1 MRLPDGN
8 KPQVNSMAVYHLKAS
23 IGSRGGGQ
31 SAAAK
36 NAYICREG
44 RYAGDADELLY
55 REDGNMPQWAQDEPG
70 HYWQAADDGERANG
84 SLYREV
90 QFALPQELSEAE
102 QVDLARRFAKSLTT
116 NGERLPYT
124 LAVHRGDGENPH
136 AHLVI
141 SERVNDGQAR
151 TPETWFKRHNRQAPE
166 HGGARKSRAAMP
178 REWLTNTRKDW
189 ERRANEALERSGS
202 QERIDSR
209 SWADRREDAMK
220 RGDLE
225 EAARCS
231 RQPNVHLGPKELR
244 HHDGK
249 EQKDQRVRGENE
261 GRRRPG
267 TRAPSEIAEQKT
279 VIERIEQEL
288 RRIGQEISRL
298 AKRVVELAIGVPG
311 DRAPRGAG
319 ASGSRRSS
327 PADTGE
333 ARARIPLSK
342 LLHEQGADLEA
353 GGRCPRRPGRGVGRS
368 RWNAKRSRPAINSG
382 SESASCPGS
391 ERSEYERRESEL
403 ERQQGRDRGGMS
415 R

>member
-1 MRLPDGN
+1 
-8 KPQVNSMAVYHLKAS
+8 MAVYHLKAS

-36 NAYICREG
+36 NAYVCREG
-44 RYAGDADELLY
+44 RYAKDGDELLY
-55 REDGNMPQWAQDEPG
+55 RKDGNMPQWAQDEPG

-90 QFALPQELSEAE
+90 QFALPQELGEAE
-102 QVDLARRFAKSLTT
+102 QVDLARDFAKSLTT

-141 SERVNDGQAR
+141 SERVNDGQTR
-151 TPETWFKRHNRQAPE
+151 TPETWFKRHNAKEPE
-166 HGGARKSRAAMP
+166 RGGARKSRAAMP
-178 REWLTNTRKDW
+178 REWLTDTRKDW

-231 RQPNVHLGPKELR
+231 KKPDVHLGPRELR

-249 EQKDQRVRGENE
+249 EQKDQQVRGENGAAGAARDKSTE
-261 GRRRPG
+261 
-267 TRAPSEIAEQKT
+267 EISEQKT

-288 RRIGQEISRL
+288 QRIRQEIHQL
-298 AKRVVELAIGVPG
+298 AKRVVELAVESLEIE
-311 DRAPRGAG
+311 
-319 ASGSRRSS
+319 RREAQRERVKH
-327 PADTGE
+327 PATS
-333 ARARIPLSK
+333 ARPPNTVEQ
-342 LLHEQGADLEA
+342 LLHERERIWKLEDDARKA
-353 GGRCPRRPGRGVGRS
+353 GPWGGQIEMERE
-368 RWNAKRSRPAINSG
+368 AQQ
-382 SESASCPGS
+382 ASNELWERVCKLPGS
-391 ERSEYERRESEL
+391 ERSEYERRESDL

>member
-1 MRLPDGN
+1 
-8 KPQVNSMAVYHLKAS
+8 MAVYHLKAG

-36 NAYICREG
+36 NAYVCREG

-55 REDGNMPQWAQDEPG
+55 RKDGNMPQWAQDEPG

-102 QVDLARRFAKSLTT
+102 QVDLARDFAKSLTT

-141 SERVNDGQAR
+141 SERVNDGQTR
-151 TPETWFKRHNRQAPE
+151 TPETWFKRHNAKEPE
-166 HGGARKSRAAMP
+166 RGGARKSRAAMP
-178 REWLTNTRKDW
+178 REWLTDTRKDW
-189 ERRANEALERSGS
+189 ERRANEVLERSGS

-231 RQPNVHLGPKELR
+231 KKPDVHLGPRELR

-249 EQKDQRVRGENE
+249 EQKDQQVRGENGAAGAARDKSTE
-261 GRRRPG
+261 
-267 TRAPSEIAEQKT
+267 EISEQKT

-288 RRIGQEISRL
+288 QRIGQEIGRL
-298 AKRVVELAIGVPG
+298 AKRVVELAAESLEIE
-311 DRAPRGAG
+311 
-319 ASGSRRSS
+319 RR
-327 PADTGE
+327 E
-333 ARARIPLSK
+333 ARRERQPEKQPAAREPERDTVDK
-342 LLHEQGADLEA
+342 LLREQQRIWKLEDKAREA
-353 GGRCPRRPGRGVGRS
+353 GPWGGQIEMEREAQQAS
-368 RWNAKRSRPAINSG
+368 NALWEQVCKL
-382 SESASCPGS
+382 PGS
-391 ERSEYERRESEL
+391 ERSEYERREAEL

>member
-1 MRLPDGN
+1 
-8 KPQVNSMAVYHLKAS
+8 MAVYHLKAS

-90 QFALPQELSEAE
+90 QFALPQELGEAE
-102 QVDLARRFAKSLTT
+102 QVDLARDFAQSLTT
-116 NGERLPYT
+116 NGKRLPYT

-151 TPETWFKRHNRQAPE
+151 TPEIWFKRHNAKEPE

-231 RQPNVHLGPKELR
+231 RQPNVHLGPRELR

-249 EQKDQRVRGENE
+249 EQKDQLVKGENE
-261 GRRRPG
+261 GTEAVRDRS
-267 TRAPSEIAEQKT
+267 TEQIAEQKT

-288 RRIGQEISRL
+288 QRLGQEIGRL
-298 AKRVVELAIGVPG
+298 AKRVVELAAESLEIERREARRERQPEKQPAAREPECDTVDKLLREQQRIWKLEDKAREAGPWG
-311 DRAPRGAG
+311 GQIEMEREAQQASNAPH
-319 ASGSRRSS
+319 SGS
-327 PADTGE
+327 
-333 ARARIPLSK
+333 K
-342 LLHEQGADLEA
+342 
-353 GGRCPRRPGRGVGRS
+353 
-368 RWNAKRSRPAINSG
+368 
-382 SESASCPGS
+382 SASCLG
-391 ERSEYERRESEL
+391 RSAASTSAEKPNSNAS
-403 ERQQGRDRGGMS
+403 RDGIEGG
-415 R
+415 

>member
-1 MRLPDGN
+1 
-8 KPQVNSMAVYHLKAS
+8 MAVYHLKAS

-36 NAYICREG
+36 NAYVCREG

-55 REDGNMPQWAQDEPG
+55 RKDGNMPQWAQDEPG

-102 QVDLARRFAKSLTT
+102 QVDLARDFAKSLTT

-141 SERVNDGQAR
+141 SERVNDGQTR
-151 TPETWFKRHNRQAPE
+151 TPETWFKRHNAKEPE
-166 HGGARKSRAAMP
+166 RGGARKSRAAMP
-178 REWLTNTRKDW
+178 REWLTDTRKDW
-189 ERRANEALERSGS
+189 ERRANEVLERSGS

-231 RQPNVHLGPKELR
+231 KKPDVHLGPRELR

-249 EQKDQRVRGENE
+249 EQKDQQVRGENGAAGAARDKSTE
-261 GRRRPG
+261 
-267 TRAPSEIAEQKT
+267 EISEQKT

-288 RRIGQEISRL
+288 QRIGQEIHQL
-298 AKRVVELAIGVPG
+298 AKRVVELAVESLEIE
-311 DRAPRGAG
+311 
-319 ASGSRRSS
+319 RREAQRERVKH
-327 PADTGE
+327 PATS
-333 ARARIPLSK
+333 ARPPNTVEQ
-342 LLHEQGADLEA
+342 LLHERERIWKLEDAAKGAPDQFRLEREA
-353 GGRCPRRPGRGVGRS
+353 TQAD
-368 RWNAKRSRPAINSG
+368 NALWERVTKLPW
-382 SESASCPGS
+382 S
-391 ERSEYERRESEL
+391 ERSEYERREAEL
-403 ERQQGRDRGGMS
+403 ERQQGRDRGMS

>member
-1 MRLPDGN
+1 
-8 KPQVNSMAVYHLKAS
+8 MAVYHLKAS

-36 NAYICREG
+36 NAYVCREG

-55 REDGNMPQWAQDEPG
+55 REDGNMPQWAADVPG
-70 HYWQAADDGERANG
+70 EYWQAADDGERANG

-90 QFALPQELSEAE
+90 QFALPQELSESE
-102 QVDLARRFAKSLTT
+102 QVDLARDFAKSLTT

-136 AHLVI
+136 AHLVM

-151 TPETWFKRHNRQAPE
+151 TPETWFKRHNAKEPE

-178 REWLTNTRKDW
+178 REWLTNTRQDW
-189 ERRANEALERSGS
+189 EQRANEALERSGS

-231 RQPNVHLGPKELR
+231 RQPNVHLGPRELR

-249 EQKDQRVRGENE
+249 EQKDQRVRGENGATGAARDNSAE
-261 GRRRPG
+261 Q
-267 TRAPSEIAEQKT
+267 IAEQKT
-279 VIERIEQEL
+279 VIGRIEQEL
-288 RRIGQEISRL
+288 QRLEREIRRL
-298 AKRVVELAIGVPG
+298 AKRVVELA
-311 DRAPRGAG
+311 AE
-319 ASGSRRSS
+319 S
-327 PADTGE
+327 
-333 ARARIPLSK
+333 
-342 LLHEQGADLEA
+342 LE
-353 GGRCPRRPGRGVGRS
+353 
-368 RWNAKRSRPAINSG
+368 I
-382 SESASCPGS
+382 
-391 ERSEYERRESEL
+391 ERREEQRQQRARSRGPNRLEEHR
-403 ERQQGRDRGGMS
+403 ERQRTRNRSQEIDLS

>member
-1 MRLPDGN
+1 
-8 KPQVNSMAVYHLKAS
+8 MAVYHLKAS

-31 SAAAK
+31 SAEAK

-90 QFALPQELSEAE
+90 QFALPQELGEAE
-102 QVDLARRFAKSLTT
+102 QVDLARDFAQSLTT
-116 NGERLPYT
+116 NGKRLPYT

-151 TPETWFKRHNRQAPE
+151 TPEIWFKRHNAKEPE

-231 RQPNVHLGPKELR
+231 RQPNVHLGPRELR

-249 EQKDQRVRGENE
+249 EQKDQLVKGENE
-261 GRRRPG
+261 GTEAARDRS
-267 TRAPSEIAEQKT
+267 TEQIAEQKT

-298 AKRVVELAIGVPG
+298 AKRVVELAAESLEIE
-311 DRAPRGAG
+311 
-319 ASGSRRSS
+319 RR
-327 PADTGE
+327 E
-333 ARARIPLSK
+333 ARRERQPEKQPAAREPEHDTVDK
-342 LLHEQGADLEA
+342 LLREQQRIWKLEDKAREA
-353 GGRCPRRPGRGVGRS
+353 GPWGGQIEMEREAQQAS
-368 RWNAKRSRPAINSG
+368 NALWEQVCKL
-382 SESASCPGS
+382 PGS
-391 ERSEYERRESEL
+391 ERSEYERREAEL

>member
-1 MRLPDGN
+1 
-8 KPQVNSMAVYHLKAS
+8 MAVYHLKAS

-102 QVDLARRFAKSLTT
+102 QVDLARGFAKSLTT
-116 NGERLPYT
+116 NGEKLPYT

-151 TPETWFKRHNRQAPE
+151 TPETWFKRHNRQSPE
-166 HGGARKSRAAMP
+166 KGGARKSRAAMP
-178 REWLTNTRKDW
+178 REWLTNTRQDW

-231 RQPNVHLGPKELR
+231 KQAQRPLGTARASAPRREGAER
-244 HHDGK
+244 PAGAGR
-249 EQKDQRVRGENE
+249 ERGS
-261 GRRRPG
+261 GGGTG
-267 TRAPSEIAEQKT
+267 TRAPARSPG
-279 VIERIEQEL
+279 
-288 RRIGQEISRL
+288 RR
-298 AKRVVELAIGVPG
+298 
-311 DRAPRGAG
+311 
-319 ASGSRRSS
+319 RRSS
-327 PADTGE
+327 GSSRSFGASDRRLAGWRSGSWSWRRSPWRSSA
-333 ARARIPLSK
+333 ARRSASGRSDQRRRSRSRIPSRSCF
-342 LLHEQGADLEA
+342 A
-353 GGRCPRRPGRGVGRS
+353 RG
-368 RWNAKRSRPAINSG
+368 SG
-382 SESASCPGS
+382 SGSSKTRPTKAGPGGGQIEMEREAQQASNALWERVCKLRLGRTVASTSAENPNSNAS
-391 ERSEYERRESEL
+391 
-403 ERQQGRDRGGMS
+403 RDGIEGG
-415 R
+415 

>member
-1 MRLPDGN
+1 
-8 KPQVNSMAVYHLKAS
+8 MAVYHLKAS

-102 QVDLARRFAKSLTT
+102 QVDLARGFTQGLTS
-116 NGERLPYT
+116 NGEKLPYT

-136 AHLVI
+136 AHLAI

-151 TPETWFKRHNRQAPE
+151 TPETWFKRHNRQSPE
-166 HGGARKSRAAMP
+166 KGGARKSRAAMP
-178 REWLTNTRKDW
+178 RAWLTNTRQDW

-220 RGDLE
+220 HGDLE

-231 RQPNVHLGPKELR
+231 KKPDVHLGPRELR

-261 GRRRPG
+261 AAGGHRDKSAG
-267 TRAPSEIAEQKT
+267 EITEQKT
-279 VIERIEQEL
+279 AIERIEQEL
-288 RRIGQEISRL
+288 RHIGQEISRL
-298 AKRVVELAIGVPG
+298 AKRVVELAAESLEIE
-311 DRAPRGAG
+311 
-319 ASGSRRSS
+319 RR
-327 PADTGE
+327 E
-333 ARARIPLSK
+333 ARREREKRPAAPEPQQDTVEK
-342 LLHEQGADLEA
+342 LLRERERIWKLEDDARKA
-353 GGRCPRRPGRGVGRS
+353 GP
-368 RWNAKRSRPAINSG
+368 WSG
-382 SESASCPGS
+382 QIEMEREAQQASNELWERVCKLPWS